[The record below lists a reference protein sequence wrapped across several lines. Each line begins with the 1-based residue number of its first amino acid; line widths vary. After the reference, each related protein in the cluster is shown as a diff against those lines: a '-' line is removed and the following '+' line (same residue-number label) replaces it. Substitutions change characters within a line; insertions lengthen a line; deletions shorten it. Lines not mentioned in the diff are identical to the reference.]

1 MEIEVDE
8 YGETLTVNGTA
19 FEADSEG
26 VFEVLAFHLQSE
38 RLKELP
44 VGLKVRLV
52 NRVAGSRETFIS
64 GPLCTFERLS
74 EDKWLVHTNTA
85 FALEDERIAQGDL
98 TAYFGEAL
106 AQARAYLT
114 KLEQNGRVLNV
125 RDSLYDDI
133 AYVKYSLRL
142 EEQTFAEAQA
152 FVEAIEE
159 RLHEDIDRP
168 LLFVCHASEDT
179 AFAQELVSALDRRA
193 LYAWYDKRDVLVGES
208 IVARIEEALGQV
220 RYVVALLSR
229 SSVNKPWVRRELH
242 STMMRQLAGRGV
254 QILPALLDDCE
265 IPALLA
271 DVKYADF
278 RNSFE
283 AGYADLLSAIRRP
296 LRGRTA

>member
-8 YGETLTVNGTA
+8 DGETLTVNGTT
-19 FEADSEG
+19 FDADSEG
-26 VFEVLAFHLQSE
+26 VFEVLAFHLQNDS
-38 RLKELP
+38 LKELP

-52 NRVAGSRETFIS
+52 NRVIGSRETFIS
-64 GPLCTFERLS
+64 GPSCTFERLS
-74 EDKWLVHTNTA
+74 EDNWLVHTNTA
-85 FALEDERIAQGDL
+85 FLLEDERIAQGDL
-98 TAYFGEAL
+98 TAYFEEAL
-106 AQARAYLT
+106 VKARAYLT

-125 RDSLYDDI
+125 RDSIYDDI
-133 AYVKYSLRL
+133 AYVEYSLRL

-179 AFAQELVSALDRRA
+179 AFAQQLVSALDRRA

-283 AGYADLLSAIRRP
+283 AGYSDLLSAIRRP
-296 LRGRTA
+296 PRGRTA